1 MLTNQAQF
9 KNWINLLLQ
18 SCDGKKKSRR
28 KEVEEATQALF
39 WWLNPLLQLFI
50 AVRLNIF
57 ISTPVL
63 YKQKVATD

>member
-1 MLTNQAQF
+1 ME
-9 KNWINLLLQ
+9 
-18 SCDGKKKSRR
+18 KKSRR

-63 YKQKVATD
+63 YKQEVATD